1 MSGRKRCD
9 LAIGLRNTV
18 RRWFH
23 ARRIRERVGD
33 AYLRADPSLSRTAI
47 RLRAQLPIDRP
58 SQMKMRSQR
67 SVTESSGATLVEFAL
82 TAPLFFALLFGAI
95 QAGLALWTQFGLE
108 YGSDA
113 AARCASVNASTC
125 GTADQISGY
134 AASHALGLSLPSSVF
149 SAATSG

>member
-1 MSGRKRCD
+1 
-9 LAIGLRNTV
+9 
-18 RRWFH
+18 
-23 ARRIRERVGD
+23 
-33 AYLRADPSLSRTAI
+33 
-47 RLRAQLPIDRP
+47 
-58 SQMKMRSQR
+58 MKMRSQR

-149 SAATSG
+149 SAATSGCGNQVTASYNYVFYTLFFGAPTLTLTARSCFPA